1 MEFCNDNYYS
11 TAIDESTDCS
21 VSKNLGIIVRIFDGT
36 CRDRF
41 LSLEPLT
48 DSTAEGITSKIIQVF
63 KENKIPLTNMV
74 GFTSD
79 NCPVMMGAVNGV
91 QAKLKLQIPNL
102 FVNGCICHSLNLIS
116 CAAFSCLPTDIDKFM
131 RAINSYFCNS
141 PKRKEEFVEFQEYFG
156 AEVHVILRYA
166 STRWLSRMMIVD
178 RTLEQWEPLKY
189 YFTLNDFENE
199 NVQKIEFISSEL
211 LNPEM
216 KMYF

>member
-1 MEFCNDNYYS
+1 MNSFLEMKPCPTTEMAKKLEVKLCLFVAEHNLPFSILDHLNELIKSGIPDSQIAKKFLINRHKGQKIITSATGPENTKTIMEFCNDNYYS

-131 RAINSYFCNS
+131 SNKFL
-141 PKRKEEFVEFQEYFG
+141 FLQ
-156 AEVHVILRYA
+156 
-166 STRWLSRMMIVD
+166 
-178 RTLEQWEPLKY
+178 
-189 YFTLNDFENE
+189 
-199 NVQKIEFISSEL
+199 
-211 LNPEM
+211 
-216 KMYF
+216 